1 MNMYSPNDIYLLNAS
16 DQGTTAFLAK
26 SLPYAEP
33 FPYEAITDI
42 YFYYGP
48 IPNPEISITF
58 LILKSIIIIIGEF
71 LNKYTLKFLE
81 LQDGLVNDILKMFL
95 RVQMVY
101 WPVTVLFSTTTDF
114 FYPLRD
120 MVGVWYCSFG
130 FLWIVCGMTLILFHS
145 FIVGLMRYVFVVHNE
160 RVVGYGKERA
170 KKLFFLAS
178 ILIPVFVTLW
188 GYLNGRDTSA
198 ISSLN
203 KCNGVHH
210 QAFLIENSI
219 DSTMKRNFCVFEK
232 YEHEGEFL
240 ATMRRVSCKLYSALY
255 VLMGFN
261 VVEGLLYWRTVT
273 HANR

>member
-1 MNMYSPNDIYLLNAS
+1 MYREINILNTP
-16 DQGTTAFLAK
+16 DQGIT
-26 SLPYAEP
+26 SLPAQSPPFAEP
-33 FPYEAITDI
+33 FPNEAITDI

-48 IPNPEISITF
+48 IPNPSISITF
-58 LILKSIIIIIGEF
+58 LILKIIIIIIGEF
-71 LNKYTLKFLE
+71 LNIYTLKFLK
-81 LQDGLVNDILKMFL
+81 LQDGIVNDILKMFL

-120 MVGVWYCSFG
+120 IVGAWYCNFA

-188 GYLNGRDTSA
+188 GYINGRDTSA

-232 YEHEGEFL
+232 YDHNSGEFL
-240 ATMRRVSCKLYSALY
+240 ATIRRMSCKLYSALY

-261 VVEGLLYWRTVT
+261 VAEGLLYWRTVT

>member
-1 MNMYSPNDIYLLNAS
+1 MYSPNEIYLLNAP
-16 DQGTTAFLAK
+16 DQGTTALLTE
-26 SLPYAEP
+26 SPPYAEP
-33 FPYEAITDI
+33 FSNEAITDI

-58 LILKSIIIIIGEF
+58 LILKGIIILIGEF
-71 LNKYTLKFLE
+71 LNNYTLKFLK

-120 MVGVWYCSFG
+120 MVGAWYCNFG
-130 FLWIVCGMTLILFHS
+130 FLWIVCGMTLVLFHS

-178 ILIPVFVTLW
+178 IMIPVFVTLW

-219 DSTMKRNFCVFEK
+219 GSTMKRNFCVFEK
-232 YEHEGEFL
+232 YEHDPGQFL
-240 ATMRRVSCKLYSALY
+240 ATIGQISCKLYSALY

>member
-1 MNMYSPNDIYLLNAS
+1 MNMYSPNEIYVLNAS
-16 DQGTTAFLAK
+16 DQGATELLTE
-26 SLPYAEP
+26 SLPYAEA
-33 FPYEAITDI
+33 FLNEAITDI
-42 YFYYGP
+42 HFYYGP

-58 LILKSIIIIIGEF
+58 FILKGIIIIIGEF
-71 LNKYTLKFLE
+71 LNNYNLKFLE

-210 QAFLIENSI
+210 KAFLIENSI

-240 ATMRRVSCKLYSALY
+240 ATIRRMSCKLYSALY